1 MEEARAVSELRKR
14 GGDMHERPTERR
26 ERPAAD
32 PVVSTEIV
40 ETARKARGIWRD
52 TVIRRR
58 PDGTEEVAEDTGWRP
73 NKIVVGMTK
82 LLAGLLKNDPTFNGG
97 ILFSAQGRGDPI
109 FDVQLPTP
117 SFSETALRDE
127 YFRKAPDSIAY
138 LKDDGSPA
146 DPGEVTSRILIQ
158 TTFDFEE
165 ANGPSSTGEFIRE
178 QGLYGGPATSAL
190 DSGLLMN
197 LIFHKARFK
206 DNTVRII
213 RRIQLIL

>member
-1 MEEARAVSELRKR
+1 MSELRKR

-32 PVVSTEIV
+32 SAVSTEIV

-58 PDGTEEVAEDTGWRP
+58 PDGTEEVVEDAGWQP

-97 ILFSAQGRGDPI
+97 ILFHAQGRGDPI

-127 YFRKAPDSIAY
+127 YFRKAPDSIGY

-158 TTFDFEE
+158 TTLDFGE
-165 ANGPSSTGEFIRE
+165 ANGEFIRE
-178 QGLYGGPATSAL
+178 QGLYGGPATAAL
-190 DSGLLMN
+190 DSGLLAN
-197 LIFHKARFK
+197 LIFHRARFK
-206 DNTVRII
+206 DGTVKIV

>member
-1 MEEARAVSELRKR
+1 MSELRKR

-32 PVVSTEIV
+32 SAVSTEIV

-58 PDGTEEVAEDTGWRP
+58 PDGTEEVVEDAGWQP

-97 ILFSAQGRGDPI
+97 ILFHAQGRGDPI

-127 YFRKAPDSIAY
+127 YFRKAPDSIGY

-158 TTFDFEE
+158 TTLDFGE
-165 ANGPSSTGEFIRE
+165 ANGEFIRE
-178 QGLYGGPATSAL
+178 QGLYGGPATAAL
-190 DSGLLMN
+190 DSGLLAN
-197 LIFHKARFK
+197 LIFHRARFK
-206 DNTVRII
+206 DGTVKIGRAHV
-213 RRIQLIL
+213 